1 MKLFIF
7 LAVLFFASFSFCSL
21 PGDGD
26 YTVAADDMPAPVG
39 GMGGIIKY
47 IVYPEIAQRTRTE
60 GKVYVLVYIN
70 ENGSVDDVKLV
81 KGIGAGCD
89 EAAINAVK
97 KTKFSPGKVKGVN
110 VKTKMTLPILFK
122 LK

>member
-1 MKLFIF
+1 MKIFTF
-7 LAVLFFASFSFCSL
+7 LAVLLFAGMSFCSF
-21 PGDGD
+21 PGDED
-26 YTVAADDMPAPVG
+26 YTVAAEEMPSPIG

-47 IVYPEIAQRTRTE
+47 IVYPELAQRTRTE

-70 ENGSVDDVKLV
+70 ERGGVDDVKLV
-81 KGIGAGCD
+81 KGIGGGCD

-97 KTKFSPGKVKGVN
+97 KAKFTPGKVKGVD
-110 VKTKMTLPILFK
+110 VKTKMTLPIQFK